1 MILTSYFP
9 ELSSTQIQQFEQLH
23 DRMLFWNEK
32 INLISRK
39 DTEHLW
45 VRHILHS
52 LMIAKVQRFLPDAR
66 ILDVGTGG
74 GFPGL
79 PLSILFPET
88 QFVLIDSIT
97 KKINVVQDIAQNIGL
112 KNVNAQVTRAEQ
124 VTEKFD
130 FIVSRAVTQLP
141 DFYKWVKDKILPHS
155 RHELKN
161 GILYLKG
168 GKLQSE
174 IEKCGLPA
182 TLFALSYYSEEDF
195 FDTKYVVYVPLCK

>member
-1 MILTSYFP
+1 MILTQYFS
-9 ELSSTQIQQFEQLH
+9 ELTSHQIEQFQKLH

-52 LMIAKVQRFLPDAR
+52 LMIAKITQFLPGSH

-79 PLSILFPET
+79 PLAILFPET
-88 QFVLIDSIT
+88 QFTLTDSIH
-97 KKINVVQDIAQNIGL
+97 KKIGVVQDISQNLGL
-112 KNVNAQVTRAEQ
+112 NNVKTQVIRAEQ
-124 VTEKFD
+124 VQEKFD
-130 FIVSRAVTQLP
+130 FVVSRAVTQLP
-141 DFYKWVKDKILPHS
+141 EFYKWVKNKILPHS
-155 RHELKN
+155 KHELKN

-174 IEKCGLPA
+174 IEKTDCPA
-182 TLFALSYYSEEDF
+182 TLFALSCYSGENF
-195 FDTKYVVYVPLCK
+195 FDTKYVVYVPLVK